1 MSKMFKQQI
10 RYLKSLHLDMQT
22 VMRVKHLVAAGKN
35 SFEIA
40 EITGLDYSVVLQ
52 IKYDKNLKMY
62 TVF

>member
-1 MSKMFKQQI
+1 MSKMYKQQI

-22 VMRVKHLVAAGKN
+22 VLRVKTLVAAGKD
-35 SFEIA
+35 SCEIA
-40 EITGLDYSVVLQ
+40 DITGLDYSVVLQ

>member
-1 MSKMFKQQI
+1 MYKQQL

-22 VMRVKHLVAAGKN
+22 VMRIKHLIAAGHD

-40 EITGLDYSVVLQ
+40 ELTGLDYSVVLQ

-62 TVF
+62 NVVI